1 MSNKMFFY
9 FLSDRNA
16 HASSRKRNIRQSH
29 YLFTEIRYSR
39 GVLNRE
45 MCSFAAIQ
53 LSGGRVVGSL
63 VSGEVVL
70 VERWFLVLGCSHF
83 LDC

>member
-1 MSNKMFFY
+1 MFFY

-16 HASSRKRNIRQSH
+16 HGSSRKWNIRQSH

-45 MCSFAAIQ
+45 TIQ

-70 VERWFLVLGCSHF
+70 VECWFLVLSCSRV
-83 LDC
+83 LDR

>member
-70 VERWFLVLGCSHF
+70 VECWFLVLGCSRV
-83 LDC
+83 LDR